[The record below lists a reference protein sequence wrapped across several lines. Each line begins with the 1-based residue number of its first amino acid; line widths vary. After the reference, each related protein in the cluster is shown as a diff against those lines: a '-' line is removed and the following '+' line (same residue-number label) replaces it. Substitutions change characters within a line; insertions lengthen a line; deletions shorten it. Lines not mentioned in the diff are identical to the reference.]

1 MPPNYRTRFF
11 SRIGSGDKARYEVTG
26 QLKKMIS
33 FSRIN
38 LSETPFPMKGPFD
51 VIFLRNVMIYFDN
64 AVRKRLLEECFR
76 LLGADGHLFVG
87 HAETLTGLIGEF
99 RPVAPS
105 VYVKKQL

>member
-1 MPPNYRTRFF
+1 V
-11 SRIGSGDKARYEVTG
+11 KE
-26 QLKKMIS
+26 QLRKMIT

-64 AVRKRLLEECFR
+64 VVRKRLLDECYR
-76 LLGADGHLFVG
+76 LISADGYLFVG

-99 RPVAPS
+99 KPVAPS
-105 VYVKKQL
+105 VYVKK